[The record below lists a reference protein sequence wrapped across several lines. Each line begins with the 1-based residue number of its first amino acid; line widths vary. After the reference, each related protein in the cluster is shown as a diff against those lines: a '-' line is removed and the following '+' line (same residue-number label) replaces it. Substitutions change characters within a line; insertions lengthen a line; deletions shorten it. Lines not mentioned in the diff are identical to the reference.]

1 MAEHKGV
8 GGGLGTKTESGVRT
22 TLDAPFGNDRARGT
36 QKTMKAPFDQG
47 RTGGA
52 NVEDGNGGMPEEI
65 YADMGG
71 PSKAPKANSRD
82 VLGTIKTDPKSS
94 RR

>member
-1 MAEHKGV
+1 MAHTAGRA
-8 GGGLGTKTESGVRT
+8 GGGPGTHDAGGVRG
-22 TLDAPFGNDRARGT
+22 TLDAPFKTRDRGT

-52 NVEDGNGGMPEEI
+52 NAEDNNGGMPEEI
-65 YADMGG
+65 YSGMGG
-71 PSKAPKANSRD
+71 PSAAPKANTRD
-82 VLGTIKTDPKSS
+82 QLGTILTDPKSP